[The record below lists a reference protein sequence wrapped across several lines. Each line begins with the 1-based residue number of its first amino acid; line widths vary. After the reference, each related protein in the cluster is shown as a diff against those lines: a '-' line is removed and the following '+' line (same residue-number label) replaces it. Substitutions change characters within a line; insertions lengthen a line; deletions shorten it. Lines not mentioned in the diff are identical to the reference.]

1 MTDKMTPLQRHRCM
15 SSIKSVDTKP
25 EMLVRQWIWREG
37 FRYRLHVKY
46 LPGTPDIVIRKIK
59 TVIFINGCFWHGH
72 ILGEC
77 YRPAKSNV
85 EFWATKI
92 QKNRE
97 RDICNYNTLKS
108 QGWNVLVVWECQLTK
123 KRRQDTLRALSL
135 KLSKILL
142 EFNSIK
148 RYSINCTSNNPML
161 AAEPMEYQKNIKV

>member
-1 MTDKMTPLQRHRCM
+1 MTPLQRHRCM

-123 KRRQDTLRALSL
+123 KRRQDTFSVSHLLFLLPNVSTHILPRLYDKVQPLRIPELSDVQL
-135 KLSKILL
+135 RPLPH
-142 EFNSIK
+142 
-148 RYSINCTSNNPML
+148 T
-161 AAEPMEYQKNIKV
+161 

>member
-1 MTDKMTPLQRHRCM
+1 MTPLQRHRCM

-92 QKNRE
+92 QKTVKEIFVIITPSN
-97 RDICNYNTLKS
+97 LKDGMS
-108 QGWNVLVVWECQLTK
+108 L
-123 KRRQDTLRALSL
+123 LSG
-135 KLSKILL
+135 
-142 EFNSIK
+142 NA
-148 RYSINCTSNNPML
+148 N
-161 AAEPMEYQKNIKV
+161 